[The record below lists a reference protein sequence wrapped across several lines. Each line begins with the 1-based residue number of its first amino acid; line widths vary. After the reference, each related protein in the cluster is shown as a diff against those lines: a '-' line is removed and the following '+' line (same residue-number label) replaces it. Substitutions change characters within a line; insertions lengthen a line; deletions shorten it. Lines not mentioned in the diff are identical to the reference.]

1 MPKKLSKYRVFI
13 DGASRGN
20 PGPASVGVVFQ
31 GPDGET
37 VKTLSQRIG
46 VSTNNVAEYSALIFA
61 MQEGMILKASE
72 LEIFTDS
79 ELLAKQIA
87 GEYKIKDDFLK
98 VLYQFTRHL
107 KAAYSKVSV
116 THVGR
121 EQNKLADKLANQAL
135 DAQDLFL

>member
-98 VLYQFTRHL
+98 VLYQFARHL